1 MNEESKLPFKKD
13 LKINTE
19 STNDDMP
26 DMYCKPW
33 KGKIIDF
40 EKLAKKKT
48 PVKPADVWAL

>member
-1 MNEESKLPFKKD
+1 MNEESKLPFKKE

-26 DMYCKPW
+26 NMYCKPW